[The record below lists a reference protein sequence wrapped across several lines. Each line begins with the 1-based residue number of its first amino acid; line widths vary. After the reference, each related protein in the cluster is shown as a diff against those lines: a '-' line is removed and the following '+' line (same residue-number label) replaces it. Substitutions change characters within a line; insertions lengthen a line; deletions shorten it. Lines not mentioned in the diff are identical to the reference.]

1 MFPMRFDATNPCS
14 TWPPAIARWPRL
26 VRLVVC
32 NWLLGFVA
40 SAVFTVLVI
49 GLDVAGI
56 GHLVTHVEG
65 GWLAAL
71 LFFFLNGIVFAGV
84 QVGVVVMT
92 MPDDR

>member
-1 MFPMRFDATNPCS
+1 MRFDTTDPCS
-14 TWPPAIARWPRL
+14 TWPPVVARWPRL
-26 VRLVVC
+26 VRLVVV

-49 GLDVAGI
+49 VLDVAGI

-65 GWLAAL
+65 GWLGAV

-92 MPDDR
+92 MDRDA